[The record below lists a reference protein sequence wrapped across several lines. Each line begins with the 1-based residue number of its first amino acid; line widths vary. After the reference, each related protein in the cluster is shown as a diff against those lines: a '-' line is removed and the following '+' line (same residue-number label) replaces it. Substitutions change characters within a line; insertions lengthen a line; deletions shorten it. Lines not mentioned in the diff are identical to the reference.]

1 MNCKKLLKQIIFVLC
16 VLFVIAASLLW
27 LTDHARNKA
36 VPVSDAAPS
45 ASQSQSVTI
54 RPGPASYSNTGL
66 TVRFI
71 DVEQADTVLIT
82 TENHVMLIDGA
93 GKRGAK

>member
-1 MNCKKLLKQIIFVLC
+1 MNCKKLLKQIIFALC

-36 VPVSDAAPS
+36 VPVSDAAPP
-45 ASQSQSVTI
+45 ASQSQSITVH
-54 RPGPASYSNTGL
+54 PGPASYSNTGL

-71 DVEQADTVLIT
+71 DVEQADVDILYCTGNESIRLK
-82 TENHVMLIDGA
+82 HS
-93 GKRGAK
+93 